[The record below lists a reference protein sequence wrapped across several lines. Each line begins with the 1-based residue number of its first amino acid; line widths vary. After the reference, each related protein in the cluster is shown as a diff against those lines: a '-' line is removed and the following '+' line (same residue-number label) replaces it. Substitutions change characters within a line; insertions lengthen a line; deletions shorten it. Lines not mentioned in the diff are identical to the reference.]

1 MLWMKATPLHPDE
14 FPGLRC
20 SLLFERLGS
29 PAQRMGNR
37 QVAFP
42 RSGGKERHDE
52 FRRVRL
58 PMAGKGSIHK
68 PGNVFWKS
76 TVENRTDGTLDDG
89 QPIRTSPVI
98 VEKLEFRPKM
108 EERL

>member
-1 MLWMKATPLHPDE
+1 MMNFAGSVCRWLERVPYTSLE
-14 FPGLRC
+14 TFFGL
-20 SLLFERLGS
+20 
-29 PAQRMGNR
+29 
-37 QVAFP
+37 
-42 RSGGKERHDE
+42 
-52 FRRVRL
+52 
-58 PMAGKGSIHK
+58 
-68 PGNVFWKS
+68 KS